1 MLQEHPKNKCNC
13 EHDVFAVMCVL
24 GNKRMT
30 ADEIKKGESEC
41 LEFKGNEL
49 SEDPKKWLKTIIAF
63 ANGKGGT
70 VVFGVEDSSL
80 KITGIPSVNVFKFMD
95 SITNEISDNCSPQ
108 IFPHLHLETV
118 DDKTLVVLE
127 IYKGD
132 RPPYFFKPEGERQ
145 GVYIRVG
152 ATTRKAEPEKIREM
166 MLYSAHKSYD
176 EIVES
181 GVKPATRKQINGLRR
196 VIAERSA
203 NHKKVS
209 VENLVSWGLLKE
221 DDAGL
226 LPSVAF
232 RLLAANDLYFA
243 KIQCAR
249 FKGLTRSVF
258 LDRKEFD
265 GPICQQIENAFEF
278 IYRHTNVGAQI
289 KGLYRKDVYDYPP
302 EAVRELLANAVL
314 HRNYMD
320 GSCIQ
325 ISIFDDRI
333 EFQNPGGIFGDL
345 SLEKVLTGY
354 SSVRNPQ
361 IADIFQ
367 KMNIVEKWGTGLLRI
382 ADICRETGS
391 NPVQYQ
397 TGSGFFMATLLRKGV
412 VDDTIKVPVTESC
425 VPVNVPEQ
433 ENGVPVNVPVTNLS
447 DRERQVLK
455 FIIEKNCI
463 TAKEIAEKIG
473 ASEKTVKRAIR
484 TLKANGCI
492 IRVGSDK
499 KGFWSIKE

>member
-1 MLQEHPKNKCNC
+1 
-13 EHDVFAVMCVL
+13 
-24 GNKRMT
+24 MT

-49 SEDPKKWLKTIIAF
+49 SEDPKKWLKTVIAF
-63 ANGKGGT
+63 ANGKGWT

-226 LPSVAF
+226 LP
-232 RLLAANDLYFA
+232 
-243 KIQCAR
+243 
-249 FKGLTRSVF
+249 
-258 LDRKEFD
+258 DRKEFD

-320 GSCIQ
+320 VSCIQ

-391 NPVQYQ
+391 SPVQYQ
-397 TGSGFFMATLLRKGV
+397 AGSGFFMATLLRKGV
-412 VDDTIKVPVTESC
+412 VDDTINVPVTESC

>member
-1 MLQEHPKNKCNC
+1 
-13 EHDVFAVMCVL
+13 
-24 GNKRMT
+24 MT

-49 SEDPKKWLKTIIAF
+49 SEDPKKWLKTVIAF

-152 ATTRKAEPEKIREM
+152 TTTRKAEPEKIREM

-391 NPVQYQ
+391 SPVQYQ
-397 TGSGFFMATLLRKGV
+397 AGSGFFMATLLRKGV
-412 VDDTIKVPVTESC
+412 VDDTIKATNDTLN
-425 VPVNVPEQ
+425 VPVNDTINA
-433 ENGVPVNVPVTNLS
+433 ENDTINDTINALS
-447 DRERQVLK
+447 DKERLVFDSIRLK
-455 FIIEKNCI
+455 SDI
-463 TAKEIAEKIG
+463 TAQEIALQHNI
-473 ASEKTVKRAIR
+473 SLITVKRAIR

-492 IRVGSDK
+492 IRIGSKK
-499 KGFWSIKE
+499 KGSWSIKE

>member
-1 MLQEHPKNKCNC
+1 
-13 EHDVFAVMCVL
+13 
-24 GNKRMT
+24 MT
-30 ADEIKKGESEC
+30 ADDIKKGESEI

-49 SEDPKKWLKTIIAF
+49 SEDPKKWVKTAIAF

-70 VVFGVEDSSL
+70 IVFGVEDTSL

-108 IFPHLHLETV
+108 IFPHLHIETIE
-118 DDKTLVVLE
+118 DKTVVALE
-127 IYKGD
+127 ISKGD
-132 RPPYFFKPEGERQ
+132 CSPYFFKPEGERH

-152 ATTRKAEPEKIREM
+152 ATTRKAEFEKIREM

-176 EIVES
+176 EIVER
-181 GVKPATRKQINGLRR
+181 GVKPATKKQINELRR
-196 VIAERSA
+196 VINERST
-203 NHKKVS
+203 NSKGVS
-209 VENLVSWGLLKE
+209 VENLISWRLLKAHE
-221 DDAGL
+221 GSL
-226 LPSVAF
+226 LPSIAF
-232 RLLAANDLYFA
+232 RLLTANDLHFA
-243 KIQCAR
+243 KVQCAR

-265 GPICQQIENAFEF
+265 GPIYQQIEDAFEF

-302 EAVRELLANAVL
+302 EAVRELLANAVM

-320 GSCIQ
+320 KSCIQ

-345 SLEKVLTGY
+345 SLEKVLAGY
-354 SSVRNPQ
+354 SSIRNTQ

-382 ADICRETGS
+382 ADICKEAGTT
-391 NPVQYQ
+391 PVQYQ
-397 TGSGFFMATLLRKGV
+397 TGSGYFMATLLRKGTEKSKSDTTNV
-412 VDDTIKVPVTESC
+412 PVNDTINTVIDPVNVPVNKNN
-425 VPVNVPEQ
+425 VPVNVPEI
-433 ENGVPVNVPVTNLS
+433 NLS
-447 DRERQVLK
+447 DKERQVLD
-455 FIIEKNCI
+455 FIIKKNNI

-473 ASEKTVKRAIR
+473 VSDKTVKRAIS
-484 TLKANGCI
+484 TLKTNGLI
-492 IRVGSDK
+492 VRIGSDK
-499 KGFWSIKE
+499 KGFWSVKDCIKER